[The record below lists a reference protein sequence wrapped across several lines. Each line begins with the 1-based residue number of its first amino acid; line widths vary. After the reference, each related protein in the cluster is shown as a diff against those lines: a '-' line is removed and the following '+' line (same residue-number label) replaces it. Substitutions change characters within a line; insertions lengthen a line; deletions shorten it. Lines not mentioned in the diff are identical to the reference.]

1 MASNL
6 IYGVSLRAGSA
17 GFNNRY
23 EVGHNNVDVMSHT
36 QKNNVGGNNFNNG
49 AGGGGGKCFK
59 CGDEGHKKADCPNP
73 IVVVSNLE
81 ESVTNEDLS
90 ELFGNIGNVRK
101 VSMKGKGL
109 AEIVFV
115 KKEDAEKA
123 VVKYDHRILD
133 GRAMN
138 CSMASS
144 GSGGGGKKFGCF
156 KCGEEGH
163 KQAACLKGVAGGRV
177 QKPGRGKSF
186 FP

>member
-1 MASNL
+1 MSN
-6 IYGVSLRAGSA
+6 
-17 GFNNRY
+17 
-23 EVGHNNVDVMSHT
+23 T
-36 QKNNVGGNNFNNG
+36 QKNNVGGSSS
-49 AGGGGGKCFK
+49 GGRCFK

-144 GSGGGGKKFGCF
+144 GGGGGKTSKCF
-156 KCGEEGH
+156 KCGEDGH
-163 KQAACLKGVAGGRV
+163 KQANCVRGVAGGRV
-177 QKPGRGKSF
+177 QKPGRGRG
-186 FP
+186 